1 MQVGGY
7 LLGIGEELKRIR
19 EEKGLSIYDV
29 ENQTKIKATF
39 IDAIEKENFDKIP
52 GRVYVKGFIK
62 NYAKFLGLDY
72 TVYLQEINKHF
83 KEDNSEDILANSKPQ
98 LVRPVKEKRLSDR
111 IIKGI
116 SLLLVLALLLFG
128 GYKGFE
134 YFMSEKAKEP
144 QVSEEKPEVQPDPQP
159 EKEAEPAAPATEPDP
174 APVTEPEPQPEPEP
188 TPATEPEA
196 QPQPEVTPPA
206 QPVAEKMELEVIMS
220 EGGPGLDSCWIQVIV
235 DGKLEF
241 EQTIFAGREPMKFT
255 GYKTIDFTYGN
266 GAAVRIKVNGVDQ
279 GVLGAQAEVGTRR
292 YKIED
297 L

>member
-62 NYAKFLGLDY
+62 NYAKFLDLDY
-72 TVYLQEINKHF
+72 TVYLQELNKHF
-83 KEDNSEDILANSKPQ
+83 EENRSEDILANSKPQ
-98 LVRPVKEKRLSDR
+98 LVRPVKEKRLGDR
-111 IIKGI
+111 VFKGI
-116 SLLLVLALLLFG
+116 SILLILGVLLFG

-134 YFMSEKAKEP
+134 YFMSERETEP
-144 QVSEEKPEVQPDPQP
+144 QISQENPEVQPDPQP
-159 EKEAEPAAPATEPDP
+159 ETN
-174 APVTEPEPQPEPEP
+174 PVSEPESKPEPE
-188 TPATEPEA
+188 AVPET
-196 QPQPEVTPPA
+196 QPEVVTPEPA
-206 QPVAEKMELEVIMS
+206 VPSVETAKKEIELEVIMS
-220 EGGPGLDSCWIQVIV
+220 DGGPGVDSCWIQVIV

-241 EQTIFAGREPMKFT
+241 EQTIFAGKEPMKFT
-255 GYKTIDFTYGN
+255 GNQTIDFTYGN

-292 YKIED
+292 FKIED

>member
-29 ENQTKIKATF
+29 EEQTKIKATF
-39 IDAIEKENFDKIP
+39 IEALEKENFDKIP

-83 KEDNSEDILANSKPQ
+83 KEDKSEDILANSKPQ
-98 LVRPVKEKRLSDR
+98 LVRPVREKGSSDKVL
-111 IIKGI
+111 KGI
-116 SLLLVLALLLFG
+116 ALLLVLAVLLIG

-134 YFMSEKAKEP
+134 YFMSEKAKGP
-144 QVSEEKPEVQPDPQP
+144 QISEEKPEVQPEPQP
-159 EKEAEPAAPATEPDP
+159 EKEVEPAAPATEANP
-174 APVTEPEPQPEPEP
+174 APVTEPEPKPEP